1 MLRIIG
7 IPLGPFETNAYI
19 LHQQDTNEAVVIDP
33 GMNPEPLFQALGDMQ
48 VKAVLLTHA
57 HLDHIG
63 GLGLIRERYG
73 CPVYIHEQEQEWL
86 TNPELNGSLR
96 WPQISEPMIF
106 DPAEHLL
113 QDGDV
118 LELIGLKL
126 NVLYTPGHSPGSVS
140 FVFDKQCFAG
150 DALFR
155 MSIGRTDLTGGDHAV
170 LINSIRTKLFTLD
183 DDVNV
188 YPGHGPATTIGYEK
202 EHNPFL

>member
-96 WPQISEPMIF
+96 WPQITGPMSF
-106 DPAEHLL
+106 APAEHLL
-113 QDGDV
+113 QDGDE

-126 NVLYTPGHSPGSVS
+126 SVLHTPGHSPGSVS
-140 FVFDKQCFAG
+140 FVFDKQCIAG

-170 LINSIRTKLFTLD
+170 LINSIRTKLFTLG

-188 YPGHGPATTIGYEK
+188 YPGHGPATTIGFEK